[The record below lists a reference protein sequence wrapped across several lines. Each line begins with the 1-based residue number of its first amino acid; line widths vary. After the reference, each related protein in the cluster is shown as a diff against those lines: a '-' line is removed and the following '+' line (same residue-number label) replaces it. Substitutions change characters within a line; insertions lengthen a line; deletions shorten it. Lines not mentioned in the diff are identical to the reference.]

1 MARRLAVIVGAAKG
15 MGFAT
20 ALRLGQDFD
29 LFLGDMDIQTLET
42 SAEVLRSVGFP
53 VVTQAIDVA
62 NREQVAAFAQA
73 AAREGT
79 IGAVVN
85 AAGVAPVNFTARQ
98 IFTINAVGAAYVQD
112 AFFESMA
119 EDSVY
124 LNFCST
130 SPYYIKDEST
140 LPLDDLRLDP
150 LSEEFAEK
158 NIAWLE
164 AMGERSAGVAYMYS
178 KWWIR
183 DWTRRNATKF
193 AKKGAR
199 IVSISP
205 GNVETPMYYAQKERL
220 DSELVRT
227 PLGRHGKPYE
237 IAELIAFLVSP
248 KASDITGV
256 NYQIDGGWEAGLNIP
271 QID

>member
-1 MARRLAVIVGAAKG
+1 MARKLAVIIGAAQG

-20 ALRLGQDFD
+20 ALRLGQDYD
-29 LFLGDMDIQTLET
+29 LLLGDLDIKTLDASVET
-42 SAEVLRSVGFP
+42 LKSVGFS
-53 VVTQAIDVA
+53 VDTQAIDVTDKK
-62 NREQVAAFAQA
+62 QVTAFAKA
-73 AAREGT
+73 AKAKGR
-79 IGAVVN
+79 IGCVVN
-85 AAGVAPVNFTARQ
+85 AAGVAPVNFTVRQ
-98 IFTINAVGAAYVQD
+98 IFTINAVGAASVQD
-112 AFFESMA
+112 AFYPLME

-140 LPLDDLRLDP
+140 LPLDKLRLDP
-150 LSEEFAEK
+150 LSKEFAEE
-158 NIAWLE
+158 NIAFLE
-164 AMGERSAGVAYMYS
+164 GTGDHAAGMAYMFS

-205 GNVETPMYYAQKERL
+205 GNVETAMYYKQKERL
-220 DSELVRT
+220 DSELAVT
-227 PLGRHGKPYE
+227 PLGRHAKSYE
-237 IAELIAFLVSP
+237 IAEVIAFLVSS

-256 NYQIDGGWEAGLNIP
+256 NYQIDGGWEAGLHIP
-271 QID
+271 QVE